1 MVIGGEQFK
10 FLPTAQKK
18 KKSTD
23 VFIHLSIV
31 LYNYIYVIFFVHVL
45 NIT

>member
-18 KKSTD
+18 KKSKD

-31 LYNYIYVIFFVHVL
+31 LNNYMYVTYFL
-45 NIT
+45 CMC